1 MKVCLVSSTG
11 GHLNQLLN
19 LVPAVEDHD
28 YFLVTEKSEASSK
41 LNLSQRTYFLSQ
53 QERKNMLFIF
63 IVLRN
68 IITSLFILLKE
79 RPKVLITTGAG
90 AVYPL
95 CLLGKLMG
103 AKLVYVE
110 SYAKIYSPTLT
121 GRLIYKFADE
131 FYIQWETLQEAYP
144 KAKYRGALF

>member
-63 IVLRN
+63 IVFFFFCDLR
-68 IITSLFILLKE
+68 F
-79 RPKVLITTGAG
+79 
-90 AVYPL
+90 
-95 CLLGKLMG
+95 
-103 AKLVYVE
+103 
-110 SYAKIYSPTLT
+110 
-121 GRLIYKFADE
+121 
-131 FYIQWETLQEAYP
+131 
-144 KAKYRGALF
+144 